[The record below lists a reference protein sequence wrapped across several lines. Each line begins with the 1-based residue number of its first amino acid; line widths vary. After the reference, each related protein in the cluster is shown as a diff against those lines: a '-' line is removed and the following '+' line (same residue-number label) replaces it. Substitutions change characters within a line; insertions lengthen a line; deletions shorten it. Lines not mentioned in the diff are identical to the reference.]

1 VTKSRDLRDLI
12 GDDVP
17 DDERERLERA
27 DAMLRSIP
35 APPAS
40 GPRRLTTAGLGIPRD
55 APERGRRRAAA
66 VLAFAAVVSAA
77 LFGLGYWAAGE
88 RGLDEDYRVAMRAT
102 EDARGAS
109 ALIRVG
115 ERDDETGNLTLELD
129 VSGLPKLPE
138 GGYYALWLAKDGR
151 YAATCGTFGV
161 AGDETTVSMNVSYDF
176 KRYDAWVIT
185 AYLPNEPL
193 DAERPWLL
201 HAEI

>member
-1 VTKSRDLRDLI
+1 MREPRDLRELI
-12 GDDVP
+12 GNDLP
-17 DDERERLERA
+17 DEERERLERT
-27 DAMLRSIP
+27 DALLRSVP

-40 GPRRLTTAGLGIPRD
+40 VPRPLSDAVLGIVRERP
-55 APERGRRRAAA
+55 ARGRRRVAA
-66 VLAFAAVVSAA
+66 VLAFAAVVAAA
-77 LFGLGYWAAGE
+77 LGLGYWTGAEVGV
-88 RGLDEDYRVAMRAT
+88 DEEYRVVMRAT
-102 EDARGAS
+102 DEARGAS

-115 ERDDETGNLTLELD
+115 ERDEESGNVTLELD

-138 GGYYALWLAKDGR
+138 GGYYALWLAKDGH

-161 AGDETTVSMNVSYDF
+161 GEDETTVSMNVSYDF
-176 KRYDAWVIT
+176 ERYDAWVIT

>member
-1 VTKSRDLRDLI
+1 VRKPPDLRELI
-12 GDDVP
+12 DDDVP

-27 DAMLRSIP
+27 DALLRSVP

-40 GPRRLTTAGLGIPRD
+40 VPRALTDAVLGIPRERL
-55 APERGRRRAAA
+55 ARGRRRVAAA
-66 VLAFAAVVSAA
+66 LAFAAVVSAA
-77 LFGLGYWAAGE
+77 LFGLGYWAGE
-88 RGLDEDYRVAMRAT
+88 RGVDEDYRVTMRAT

-109 ALIRVG
+109 ALIRIG
-115 ERDDETGNLTLELD
+115 ERDDESGNVTLELD

-151 YAATCGTFGV
+151 YAGTCGTFGV

-176 KRYDAWVIT
+176 ERYDAWVIT
-185 AYLPNEPL
+185 AYLPDEPL